1 MLAGCAVGPPAPAPP
16 APIDAAGTVNAAR
29 SGGCAASRQISP
41 LRTDPRLDAV
51 AARLPSGEKLADAV
65 SAERYPAARSS
76 SIRVSRVAGSDA
88 LYQLLTKRFCSSVA
102 DPAFEKIG
110 IARQG
115 DDLWIVLAAPF
126 APPAVGDAGA
136 VARRA
141 LTLVNEA
148 RSQARRCG
156 SRTLAAAPPVALD
169 ATLMSVATAHARDMA
184 RTGRM
189 AHEGSDGST
198 AAERVTRAGYA
209 WRSVAE
215 NVAAGQR
222 SAEAVVET
230 WLASPGHCENL
241 MNPNVREMGIAYAF
255 EAGSPKGTYWAQVFA
270 ARR

>member
-1 MLAGCAVGPPAPAPP
+1 MRPAAPHVPRRAPDRALLPAVCAAVVLAGCAVGPPAPAPP

-169 ATLMSVATAHARDMA
+169 ATLMSVATAHARDMPN
-184 RTGRM
+184 
-189 AHEGSDGST
+189 
-198 AAERVTRAGYA
+198 RAP
-209 WRSVAE
+209 V
-215 NVAAGQR
+215 VAAATMSPMSTKPPIAVRIPSVTPKSFFTR
-222 SAEAVVET
+222 SIVMLDERCEGLRDVVE
-230 WLASPGHCENL
+230 
-241 MNPNVREMGIAYAF
+241 
-255 EAGSPKGTYWAQVFA
+255 
-270 ARR
+270 